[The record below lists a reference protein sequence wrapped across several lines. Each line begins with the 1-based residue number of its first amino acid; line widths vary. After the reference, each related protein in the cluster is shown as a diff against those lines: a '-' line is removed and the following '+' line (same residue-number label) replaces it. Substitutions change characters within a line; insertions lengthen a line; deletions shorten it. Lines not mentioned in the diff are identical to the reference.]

1 MSYLDQNVPLES
13 ALDHLANVL
22 RVELLFSTFHSLLLI
37 VLWCGT
43 IRFSFSESPVT
54 VAVISESPVT
64 VAVINAVGGNWCIVS
79 RGKR

>member
-54 VAVISESPVT
+54 VAVT
-64 VAVINAVGGNWCIVS
+64 NAVGGNWCIVS